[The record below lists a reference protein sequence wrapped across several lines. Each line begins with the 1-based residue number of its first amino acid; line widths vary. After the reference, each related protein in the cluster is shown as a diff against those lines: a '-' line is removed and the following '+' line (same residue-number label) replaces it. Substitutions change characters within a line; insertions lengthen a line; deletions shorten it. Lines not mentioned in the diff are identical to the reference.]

1 MKTVLVEVNG
11 EIKYVEIHELDVH
24 YYLGGA
30 PLTFCGTI
38 EPLDAVIL
46 IKLDYPGGLNPY
58 VIPGVPRFR
67 GRALI
72 IKTDDEGAPIDMD
85 LDEYEHYVAWFNNPV
100 AFGTRIKLNKK
111 KCNRPM

>member
-11 EIKYVEIHELDVH
+11 ELNYVDIPELEVH
-24 YYLGGA
+24 YYLGGV

-46 IKLDYPGGLNPY
+46 IKLDYKGIINPY
-58 VIPGVPRFR
+58 IIPGVRRFK

-72 IKTDDEGAPIDMD
+72 IKTDDEGVPTD
-85 LDEYEHYVAWFNNPV
+85 LSMEEYEEYVRWFNNPV
-100 AFGTRIKLNKK
+100 ALGTRIKLNKK
-111 KCNRPM
+111 GQNRSM